1 MTAMSSSPSTTVG
14 EGNNMVGNDHQK
26 WSEMPVC
33 PRHLT
38 LSNCIL
44 RFNDHLSWSADPTT
58 LFISGNEELLA
69 VA

>member
-1 MTAMSSSPSTTVG
+1 
-14 EGNNMVGNDHQK
+14 MVGNDHQK

-44 RFNDHLSWSADPTT
+44 RCNDHLSWSADPTT

-69 VA
+69 VAGSGADAVAQLFHFQR